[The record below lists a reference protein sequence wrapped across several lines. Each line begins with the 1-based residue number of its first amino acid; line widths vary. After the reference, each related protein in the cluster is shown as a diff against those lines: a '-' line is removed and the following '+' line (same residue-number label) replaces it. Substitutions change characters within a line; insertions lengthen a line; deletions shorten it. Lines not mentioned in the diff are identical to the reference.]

1 MAAFPNPLNSTV
13 RGYQGQAVTGLVW
26 FSLWFFS
33 CMLDYLF
40 SAVPSLRL
48 LFQAAVA
55 LVFTLQKTAKRAAA
69 EVPGASVAWEEE
81 QPWVQ
86 ESCFLGEFA
95 LLSQLSSLALN
106 QPLPGWGAS
115 TRLSQRTFPFKLRG
129 SPSLIG
135 LGNTLPVISILHLIP
150 VTILRH
156 KKELQLD
163 ENVEQAEGPYLSTD
177 VILPK

>member
-69 EVPGASVAWEEE
+69 EVPGAGVAWEQE

-106 QPLPGWGAS
+106 QPAWLGSKHPAEPKDFPLQTAGQ
-115 TRLSQRTFPFKLRG
+115 SQPHRSWEHLTCHLH
-129 SPSLIG
+129 PSSH
-135 LGNTLPVISILHLIP
+135 PSH
-150 VTILRH
+150 H
-156 KKELQLD
+156 
-163 ENVEQAEGPYLSTD
+163 S
-177 VILPK
+177 